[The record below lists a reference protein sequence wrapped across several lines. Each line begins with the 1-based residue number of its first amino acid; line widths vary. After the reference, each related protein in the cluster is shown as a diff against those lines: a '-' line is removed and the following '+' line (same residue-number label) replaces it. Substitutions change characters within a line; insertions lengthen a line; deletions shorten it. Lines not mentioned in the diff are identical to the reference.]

1 MPKNC
6 CAVGCSNVY
15 RKGSGI
21 QFYRCPVDLERRNKS
36 IAAVN
41 RQNWNP
47 TEYTWICSEHFV
59 GGAKSNNPLAPN
71 YVPSLFKHIKS
82 PVKRCLE
89 ARGGEFSRRQATK
102 RRRAE
107 ESVRIENAKESERRA
122 RLQEIEEKRKADE
135 VCHGLY
141 LCTHG
146 MPKLLLTIL

>member
-21 QFYRCPVDLERRNKS
+21 HFYRFPVDLERRNKW

-59 GGAKSNNPLAPN
+59 SQAKSNNPLAPN
-71 YVPSLFKHIKS
+71 YVPSLFKHTKS
-82 PVKRCLE
+82 PVKRRLE

-107 ESVRIENAKESERRA
+107 ESARIEKAKESEQRA
-122 RLQEIEEKRKADE
+122 CLQEIEERKE
-135 VCHGLY
+135 GR
-141 LCTHG
+141 
-146 MPKLLLTIL
+146 

>member
-1 MPKNC
+1 MPKYC

-21 QFYRCPVDLERRNKS
+21 QFYRFPVDLERRNKW

-59 GGAKSNNPLAPN
+59 SGVKSNNPLAPN
-71 YVPSLFKHIKS
+71 YVPSLFRHTKS
-82 PVKRCLE
+82 PVKRHLE
-89 ARGGEFSRRQATK
+89 AKVGEFSRRQATK

-107 ESVRIENAKESERRA
+107 ESGRIEETKGSEQRA
-122 RLQEIEEKRKADE
+122 RLQELEERRKTDE
-135 VCHGLY
+135 VCYVSFNCICIATSYRLNY
-141 LCTHG
+141 
-146 MPKLLLTIL
+146 